1 MHHTVAELRDR
12 IRLLETALNDIHL
25 KRTGHTHPLLAAT
38 SEVDDDS
45 QPSDHVKAEEIEP
58 EVDSTVF
65 IRGTDGAHR
74 VSGGAFGRTW
84 ATHVGSCY
92 PFLVHYV

>member
-1 MHHTVAELRDR
+1 MHDTVAGLRDR

-25 KRTGHTHPLLAAT
+25 KRTGHTHPLLAVT
-38 SEVDDDS
+38 SEVNDDIQRS
-45 QPSDHVKAEEIEP
+45 GPVRKEEIETEP
-58 EVDSTVF
+58 DSTVF

-84 ATHVGSCY
+84 ATHVSSC
-92 PFLVHYV
+92 FLLQIPDI

>member
-1 MHHTVAELRDR
+1 MHDVVAGLRDR

-38 SEVDDDS
+38 SEVEGND
-45 QPSDHVKAEEIEP
+45 QPTNHMKAEEIAP
-58 EVDSTVF
+58 EVDNTVL

-92 PFLVHYV
+92 PFLVLDI